1 MKTVISAVVLLVLAT
16 IAIGK
21 PVYNHKTSYVTQ
33 LTDFNFKDQVTK
45 IRQNT
50 NYVSIVQFYKYDG
63 KCSPMKIASPCSLLL
78 KLTIGSTNTTVCSRL
93 EQLTVSNTLRF
104 ARMKQWKCSLPS
116 RFTLQHPCLQL

>member
-1 MKTVISAVVLLVLAT
+1 MKGVIFAAILFILVVTVA
-16 IAIGK
+16 GK
-21 PVYNHKTSYVTQ
+21 PIYDFKVSYVTQ